1 MNTYVQLLVEAENCN
16 DRKTAIKLINRAT
29 EMLNNT
35 AQIRPTMPLNC
46 VSGSLTP
53 KTQ

>member
-29 EMLNNT
+29 EMLNRIKT
-35 AQIRPTMPLNC
+35 AAATVESSKQVLA
-46 VSGSLTP
+46 SE
-53 KTQ
+53 